1 VLTVEYLEVFN
12 LSSSVWS
19 SSRTQRTALARG
31 ALVQK
36 LRTDVQTSSVR
47 TYARTHGGR
56 KRRVMAMAGVLRRR
70 RLSATVP
77 SVHAMSSH
85 SRDDGKRPRD
95 GHDEDSD
102 KRVASSAKRRR
113 AREEENSSSSSSES
127 RHPSDRKQK
136 RRRSKSKKKKRKRHY
151 SSDSSSS
158 SDESE
163 ERHRRKKHH
172 KRDKKKRRKKEKKKR
187 SSKRRDND
195 SSDSDNGEEVRR
207 SIITGKKIKMKIDKT
222 REDVAQDE
230 ARKNFLKFM
239 NQSVE

>member
-1 VLTVEYLEVFN
+1 MVEFEDATH
-12 LSSSVWS
+12 SACTRRA
-19 SSRTQRTALARG
+19 RTKAEDR
-31 ALVQK
+31 
-36 LRTDVQTSSVR
+36 RTDIKC
-47 TYARTHGGR
+47 TYARMAEESDA
-56 KRRVMAMAGVLRRR
+56 VMAMAGVLRR